1 MLRRPMMINSGK
13 VIIEDKFPC
22 VLCQNSV
29 SRIISSYAIVEYFG
43 CIKDVVCLFL
53 SCDVR
58 ISE

>member
-13 VIIEDKFPC
+13 VIIEEKFPC
-22 VLCQNSV
+22 VYCQNSV

-58 ISE
+58 TL

>member
-13 VIIEDKFPC
+13 VIIEEKFPC
-22 VLCQNSV
+22 VYCQNSV

>member
-13 VIIEDKFPC
+13 VIIEEKFPC
-22 VLCQNSV
+22 VYCQNSV

-43 CIKDVVCLFL
+43 CIKDVVCLSL

-58 ISE
+58 TL